1 MRTLITTV
9 AAILILTAAAY
20 AADEPKPAADAGK
33 GKATAQPAPGAAAEA
48 AKFLDEAIARYRKL
62 KTYQDEAELG
72 FEMIAQDK
80 SGGDAGRKQ
89 TFASKLKFRSPNLI
103 VVEGEDQIV
112 QSDGR
117 KLWQVRPEWKQ
128 YIEQEAPK
136 NLDPEELLGR
146 GGMPFG
152 GHPILRLLA
161 TASNKPGDCFPELT
175 ELKEVRA
182 ESRAG
187 RPGHVLV
194 CAIEMS
200 FDDLGSRTGLLWFD
214 DADGLLRDIRVDLTE
229 PYRKRY
235 TENADEGD
243 DEEDSGRPAKVERVE
258 LYVRL
263 DKVQVDADLPVEAF
277 TLKPAEDFKK
287 VEDFDESD
295 RPSPEDLIDKP
306 APAFSGDDLT
316 GEKLSL
322 ESLKGRV
329 VVLDFWATWC
339 GPCVAAIPHVQ
350 KIADKFKDE
359 PVTIIGMNR
368 DGKGTDSKVKKF
380 LEKKKITLRQF
391 MDVDGKIARSYN
403 VSGIPS
409 LFIIDKEGVIRDAHV
424 GFSGESMA
432 DDIAEKIAKLLKG
445 EKIDR
450 DAPSKRTAEEE
461 EEAEEN
467 GEGQEKG
474 AAALENI
481 AAERLVAGKRLRY
494 TVSSD
499 FRPFD
504 VDGDGQDEWVAT
516 DTEGH
521 VLVMSAGGANVKTIS
536 VGKSRDG
543 YVSDFQPVRMGGK
556 VCWLIAQSRA
566 ESRGSRPARLM
577 LCDIEG
583 EPLWSTDIESPAKT
597 HSQLKLAAGDLL
609 GDGKPMFAAL
619 MTTYAMGG
627 SAKQQNY
634 LHLFDSD
641 GKLIVRSKITADWIG
656 NLTIIPGAAGQPG
669 RLLISANGRLRSFTL
684 GPAGVTDPNNP
695 PVRPAV
701 EEKAKQAD
709 EES

>member
-1 MRTLITTV
+1 
-9 AAILILTAAAY
+9 
-20 AADEPKPAADAGK
+20 
-33 GKATAQPAPGAAAEA
+33 
-48 AKFLDEAIARYRKL
+48 
-62 KTYQDEAELG
+62 
-72 FEMIAQDK
+72 
-80 SGGDAGRKQ
+80 
-89 TFASKLKFRSPNLI
+89 
-103 VVEGEDQIV
+103 VEGEDQIV

-200 FDDLGSRTGLLWFD
+200 FDDLGSRTGQLWFD

-339 GPCVAAIPHVQ
+339 GPCVAAIPHIQ
-350 KIADKFKDE
+350 RISDKFKDE

-368 DGKGTDSKVKKF
+368 DGMGADSKVKKF

-409 LFIIDKEGVIRDAHV
+409 LFLIDKEGIIRDAHV
-424 GFSGESMA
+424 GFGGESAA
-432 DDIAEKIAKLLKG
+432 DDLAEKIEKLLKG

-450 DAPSKRTAEEE
+450 EAPSNRDRTAEEE
-461 EEAEEN
+461 EEEEEQ
-467 GEGQEKG
+467 GEGNSKT
-474 AAALENI
+474 AKLDDI
-481 AAERLVAGKRLRY
+481 APERLVADSSLRLKA
-494 TVSSD
+494 TGVL
-499 FRPFD
+499 RPFD
-504 VDGDGQDEWVAT
+504 VDGDGKNEWLSSN
-516 DTEGH
+516 GQ
-521 VLVMSAGGANVKTIS
+521 KI
-536 VGKSRDG
+536 
-543 YVSDFQPVRMGGK
+543 
-556 VCWLIAQSRA
+556 LI
-566 ESRGSRPARLM
+566 
-577 LCDIEG
+577 
-583 EPLWSTDIESPAKT
+583 T
-597 HSQLKLAAGDLL
+597 
-609 GDGKPMFAAL
+609 
-619 MTTYAMGG
+619 
-627 SAKQQNY
+627 
-634 LHLFDSD
+634 
-641 GKLIVRSKITADWIG
+641 
-656 NLTIIPGAAGQPG
+656 
-669 RLLISANGRLRSFTL
+669 SANGRESSSISVASHSDGYIHAYEPVRIGTKLHWLAAAMPMDNRDTKAVTVILCDSEGKRLWSTELELPAKSHTSVRLAVGDLVGNGKPSFAVGLTAFSMSDGTPSGYAHVLDIDGKLLLRRKIRGHGIDTFAIISGEPGQPGHLIISGDRGPRAYTL
-684 GPAGVTDPNNP
+684 GPADAAATDPKDP
-695 PVRPAV
+695 PVPPAT
-701 EEKAKQAD
+701 EGKAKPAP
-709 EES
+709 SGS